1 MMSDVSGGNADDTG
15 ATEKYFE
22 DPTMFW
28 GVLPG
33 KQKRRHHLSPLTHYN
48 EFGGS
53 STENSIARGRK
64 IFSNACLLSTGIFL
78 STTVG
83 TLEFL
88 EELSLGDSC
97 IDTRVF

>member
-1 MMSDVSGGNADDTG
+1 MMSDVSDGNADDRG
-15 ATEKYFE
+15 ATEKCFE
-22 DPTMFW
+22 GPTMFW

-33 KQKRRHHLSPLTHYN
+33 KQKRRHHLSPYTVLSTHYN

-64 IFSNACLLSTGIFL
+64 IFSNACLLSTGIFA

-88 EELSLGDSC
+88 EELSLGDS
-97 IDTRVF
+97 